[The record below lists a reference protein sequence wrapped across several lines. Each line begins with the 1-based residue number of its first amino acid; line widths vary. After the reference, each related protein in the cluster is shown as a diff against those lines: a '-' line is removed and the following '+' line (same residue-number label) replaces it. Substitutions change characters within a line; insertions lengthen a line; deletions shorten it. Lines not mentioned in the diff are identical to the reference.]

1 MDGTTPFVL
10 DQSFRHSYNGT
21 KFYEKEVTMKNKAL
35 VGNIGIRL
43 LLMLIAVSFV
53 WVCALN
59 PKVSIAQPI
68 VLGVPISRG
77 YPDGV
82 DAERG
87 ITLAVEEI
95 NAKGGV
101 NVAGTMRPLKL
112 EISDTRDLEPGVPVA
127 EALLAVE
134 RFIREKKANFIVGGP
149 IRSEGALAAM
159 DVLSKHKTV
168 SILSAGVL
176 SPAYNKR
183 IADNYDKYKYCFR
196 TTGSV
201 VPMIGGAIGTFESI
215 RAKKGFDKAFIMVQD
230 VAHAR
235 AAGNALKEGL
245 EKKGWKIIGYE
256 IYPTGTTDFSVGLS
270 KAKDG
275 MAQYL
280 IPWFDMPEVSI
291 LMKQWYDMKVPS
303 LPIGYIHALQDEG
316 TWKATDGKVAYSVV
330 LYAKAGSVATK
341 AIPMSEKFVP
351 SHKKKYGMEPRS
363 EWTSTSYTVVYIL
376 KDAIERAKSLDPDL
390 IIPALEK
397 TDMMG
402 TYGRVKFDPKSHQII
417 ENGDPAETAV
427 GTWAQWI
434 DGKRVIVFP
443 DKIATRSLE
452 LPPWMK

>member
-1 MDGTTPFVL
+1 
-10 DQSFRHSYNGT
+10 
-21 KFYEKEVTMKNKAL
+21 MKKRTS
-35 VGNIGIRL
+35 VDHIGIKSVLIFVTL
-43 LLMLIAVSFV
+43 LSFYLLSSQIAV
-53 WVCALN
+53 
-59 PKVSIAQPI
+59 AQPI

-101 NVAGTMRPLKL
+101 NVAGTKRPFKV

-134 RFIREKKANFIVGGP
+134 RLIIDKKASFIVGGP

-176 SPAYNKR
+176 SPAYHKR
-183 IADNYDKYKYCFR
+183 IAENYDKYKYCFR

-201 VPMIGGAIGTFESI
+201 IPMIGGAIATFESI
-215 RAKKGFDKAFIMVQD
+215 KAKKGFDKAFIMVQD

-235 AAGNALKEGL
+235 AGGTALKEGL
-245 EKKGWKIIGYE
+245 EKKGWSIIGYE
-256 IYPTGTTDFSVGLS
+256 VYPTGSTDFSVGLS

-275 MAQYL
+275 KAQYL

-291 LMKQWYDMKVPS
+291 LMKQWFDMKVPA

-316 TWKATDGKVAYSVV
+316 TWKATDGKVAYSIV
-330 LYAKAGSVATK
+330 LYAKAGSVATR
-341 AIPMSEKFVP
+341 AIPMSEGFV
-351 SHKKKYGMEPRS
+351 SGHKKKYGIEPRS

-376 KDAIERAKSLDPDL
+376 KDAIERAKSLEPDI

-402 TYGRVKFDPKSHQII
+402 TYGRVEFDPKNHQII
-417 ENGDPAETAV
+417 ENGDPKETAV
-427 GTWAQWI
+427 GMWAQWM

-443 DKIATRSLE
+443 DKIAAKGLE

>member
-1 MDGTTPFVL
+1 
-10 DQSFRHSYNGT
+10 
-21 KFYEKEVTMKNKAL
+21 MKNKSL
-35 VGNIGIRL
+35 VSNIGIRL
-43 LLMLIAVSFV
+43 LLMLIIVTFLCV
-53 WVCALN
+53 LN
-59 PKVSIAQPI
+59 PQVSIAQPI

-95 NAKGGV
+95 NASGGV
-101 NVAGTMRPLKL
+101 NVAGTKRPFKV

-134 RFIREKKANFIVGGP
+134 RLIIEKKANFIIGGP

-176 SPAYNKR
+176 SPAYHKR

-196 TTGSV
+196 TTGNV
-201 VPMIGGAIGTFESI
+201 VPMIEGTIRTFESI

-235 AAGNALKEGL
+235 AAGSAVKDGL
-245 EKKGWKIIGYE
+245 EKKGWKIVGHE
-256 IYPTGTTDFSVGLS
+256 VYPTGATDFSVGLS

-275 MAQYL
+275 KAEYL

-291 LMKQWYDMKVPS
+291 LMKQWYDMKVPA
-303 LPIGYIHALQDEG
+303 LPIGYIHALKDEL

-330 LYAKAGSVATK
+330 LYAKAGSVATR
-341 AIPMSEKFVP
+341 AIPMTEKFVP
-351 SHKKKYGMEPRS
+351 AHKKKYGVEPRS
-363 EWTSTSYTVVYIL
+363 EWASTSYMVAYIL
-376 KDAIERAKSLDPDL
+376 KDAIERAKSLEPDL

-397 TDMMG
+397 TDLIG
-402 TYGRVKFDPKSHQII
+402 TYGRIKFDPKNHQII
-417 ENGDPAETAV
+417 ENGDPKETAV
-427 GTWAQWI
+427 DMWAQWM
-434 DGKRVIVFP
+434 DGKRVTVFP
-443 DKIATRSLE
+443 DKIATKGLE

>member
-1 MDGTTPFVL
+1 
-10 DQSFRHSYNGT
+10 
-21 KFYEKEVTMKNKAL
+21 MKKKTLA
-35 VGNIGIRL
+35 GHIGIKL
-43 LLMLIAVSFV
+43 LFLLTILPFICILSPTLSVG
-53 WVCALN
+53 
-59 PKVSIAQPI
+59 QPI

-87 ITLAVEEI
+87 ITLAVDEI

-101 NVAGTMRPLKL
+101 NVAGKMRPLKL

-134 RFIREKKANFIVGGP
+134 RLIIEKKANFIVGGP

-183 IADNYDKYKYCFR
+183 VAENYDKYKYCFR

-201 VPMIGGAIGTFESI
+201 IPMIGGAIGTFESI
-215 RAKKGFDKAFIMVQD
+215 KAKKGFDKAFIMVQD

-245 EKKGWKIIGYE
+245 EKKGWSIIGFE
-256 IYPTGTTDFSVGLS
+256 IYPTGSTDFSVGLS

-275 MAQYL
+275 KAQYL

-291 LMKQWYDMKVPS
+291 LMKQWYDMKVPA

-316 TWKATDGKVAYSVV
+316 TWKATDGKVANSVV

-341 AIPMSEKFVP
+341 AIPMSETFV
-351 SHKKKYGMEPRS
+351 SGHKKKYGIEPRS

-390 IIPALEK
+390 IIPTLEK

-417 ENGDPAETAV
+417 ENGDPKETAV
-427 GTWAQWI
+427 GMWAQWT
-434 DGKRVIVFP
+434 DGKRVVVFP
-443 DKIATRSLE
+443 DKIATKSLE

>member
-1 MDGTTPFVL
+1 
-10 DQSFRHSYNGT
+10 
-21 KFYEKEVTMKNKAL
+21 MKNKSL
-35 VGNIGIRL
+35 VSNIDIRL
-43 LLMLIAVSFV
+43 LLMLTATIFL
-53 WVCALN
+53 CALN

-68 VLGVPISRG
+68 TLGVPISRG

-101 NVAGTMRPLKL
+101 NVAGKMRPLNL
-112 EISDTRDLEPGVPVA
+112 EIVDTRDLEPGVPVA

-134 RFIREKKANFIVGGP
+134 RLITEKKANFIVGGL
-149 IRSEGALAAM
+149 IRSEAALAAM

-176 SPAYNKR
+176 SSTYQKR

-196 TTGSV
+196 TTGNV
-201 VPMIGGAIGTFESI
+201 VPMIEGAIKTFESI
-215 RAKKGFDKAFIMVQD
+215 KAKKGFDKAFIMVQD

-235 AAGNALKEGL
+235 AAGNTLKEGL

-256 IYPTGTTDFSVGLS
+256 IYPTGDRDFSVGLS
-270 KAKDG
+270 KVKDRK
-275 MAQYL
+275 AQYL

-291 LMKQWYDMKVPS
+291 LMKQWYDMRVPA
-303 LPIGYIHALQDEG
+303 LPIGFIHALQDEG
-316 TWKATDGKVAYSVV
+316 TWKATGGKVANSVV

-341 AIPMSEKFVP
+341 AIPLTEKFVP
-351 SHKKKYGMEPRS
+351 AHKKKYGVEPRS
-363 EWTSTSYTVVYIL
+363 EWTSTSYMVAYIL
-376 KDAIERAKSLDPDL
+376 KDAIERAKSLESSL

-397 TDMMG
+397 TDLMG
-402 TYGRVKFDPKSHQII
+402 IYGRIRFDAKNHQII
-417 ENGDPAETAV
+417 ENGDPNETAV
-427 GTWAQWI
+427 EMWAQWMH
-434 DGKRVIVFP
+434 GKRVIVFP
-443 DKIATRSLE
+443 DKIATKSLE

>member
-1 MDGTTPFVL
+1 
-10 DQSFRHSYNGT
+10 
-21 KFYEKEVTMKNKAL
+21 MKNKRW
-35 VGNIGIRL
+35 VDTGGIGL
-43 LLMLIAVSFV
+43 LLILIFIPFLC
-53 WVCALN
+53 VCALS
-59 PKVSIAQPI
+59 PKDSIAQPI

-95 NAKGGV
+95 NAAGGV
-101 NVAGTMRPLKL
+101 NVAGIKRPFKV

-134 RFIREKKANFIVGGP
+134 RLIIEKKANYIIGGP

-176 SPAYNKR
+176 SPAYQKR

-196 TTGSV
+196 TTGNV
-201 VPMIGGAIGTFESI
+201 VPMIEGAIRTFESI
-215 RAKKGFDKAFIMVQD
+215 KAKKGFDKAFIMVQD

-235 AAGNALKEGL
+235 AAGSALKDGL
-245 EKKGWKIIGYE
+245 EKKGWKIIGHE
-256 IYPTGTTDFSVGLS
+256 VYPTGTTDFSVGLS

-275 MAQYL
+275 KAQYL

-291 LMKQWYDMKVPS
+291 LMKQWYDMKVPA
-303 LPIGYIHALQDEG
+303 LPIGYIHALKDEP

-330 LYAKAGSVATK
+330 LYAKAGSVATR
-341 AIPMSEKFVP
+341 AIPLTEKFVP
-351 SHKKKYGMEPRS
+351 AHKKKYGVEPRS
-363 EWTSTSYTVVYIL
+363 EWASTSYMVAYIL
-376 KDAIERAKSLDPDL
+376 KDAIERAKSLEPDL

-397 TDMMG
+397 TDLMG
-402 TYGRVKFDPKSHQII
+402 TYGRIKFDPKNHQII
-417 ENGDPAETAV
+417 ENGDPKETAV
-427 GTWAQWI
+427 DMWAQWM
-434 DGKRVIVFP
+434 DGKRVTVFP
-443 DKIATRSLE
+443 DKIATIGLE

>member
-1 MDGTTPFVL
+1 
-10 DQSFRHSYNGT
+10 
-21 KFYEKEVTMKNKAL
+21 MKSRLFFNL
-35 VGNIGIRL
+35 IGKGL
-43 LLMLIAVSFV
+43 LLILTILILYPIYIGTS
-53 WVCALN
+53 
-59 PKVSIAQPI
+59 SAQSI

-101 NVAGTMRPLKL
+101 NVAGSMRPFRL
-112 EISDTRDLEPGVPVA
+112 EIMDTRDLEPGVPVS
-127 EALLAVE
+127 EALVATE
-134 RFIREKKANFIVGGP
+134 RLILEKKANFIVGGP
-149 IRSEGALAAM
+149 IRSEAALAAM

-176 SPAYNKR
+176 SPAYHKR
-183 IADNYDKYKYCFR
+183 IAENYNKYKYCFR

-201 VPMIGGAIGTFESI
+201 VPMIEGAIKTFDSI
-215 RAKKGFDKAFIMVQD
+215 KVKKGFDKAFIMVQD

-235 AAGNALKEGL
+235 AAGSALKDGL
-245 EKKGWKIIGYE
+245 EKKGWKIIGHE
-256 IYPTGTTDFSVGLS
+256 VYPTGTTDFSVGLS
-270 KAKDG
+270 KVKEG
-275 MAQYL
+275 GVQFL

-291 LMKQWYDMKVPS
+291 LMKQWYDMKVPA

-316 TWKATDGKVAYSVV
+316 TWKATDGKVAYAIV

-341 AIPMSEKFVP
+341 AIPLSENFVLN
-351 SHKKKYGMEPRS
+351 HKKKYATEPRS

-376 KDAIERAKSLDPDL
+376 KDAIERAKSIDPGL
-390 IIPALEK
+390 IIQALEK

-402 TYGRVKFDPKSHQII
+402 TYGRVRFDPSNHQII
-417 ENGDPAETAV
+417 ENGDPKETAV
-427 GTWAQWI
+427 GMWAQWI
-434 DGKRVIVFP
+434 EGRRAIVFP